1 MDSLAIAKWTPAW
14 TLGGGRQDAIDGE
27 VGGLG
32 CLYVWLLAAAAVP
45 ARTYHHGMP
54 EPRDLSTA
62 STTVPTPDATIMK
75 RLGYIRLLHH
85 QAVAQSH
92 APAPLNFSSVLALH
106 DVLEYFFI
114 VALAHLGNKNG
125 LDLKAPFVEN
135 AKKFRAPDG
144 GRLFGLDG
152 VHRIG
157 HDRNGF
163 KHNGSVPG
171 LDQVEQAR
179 RDAAT
184 FLEGNCPRL
193 FGLEFTDIS
202 MLHIVPQEPVREH
215 LQAGRAAADAGQM
228 KEAMAEVAMA
238 FDRLIADWGRGKYL
252 PGSSFLTE
260 TFSLHTS
267 WHRPGRRI
275 DVFPTPSDQGVRSA
289 VTSLASSVKE
299 ALSDVDKELE
309 TIRNVVRIQISGID
323 MAQYA
328 RFAMIA
334 PEINTMANG
343 DQYANHTDGQL
354 HYTSETYDFCEMFV
368 VESALRIGLRNFR
381 YWMPQTYG
389 DWDRAKAAMEA
400 NGGRLPED
408 MQ

>member
-1 MDSLAIAKWTPAW
+1 MPMTLPIRRPTLYNCPSLATRSQHGQMAPVSA
-14 TLGGGRQDAIDGE
+14 
-27 VGGLG
+27 
-32 CLYVWLLAAAAVP
+32 P
-45 ARTYHHGMP
+45 TYHHGIP
-54 EPRDLSTA
+54 EPIDPSAA
-62 STTVPTPDATIMK
+62 STVVPVPDATIMK

-85 QAVAQSH
+85 QAVTQSH

-114 VALAHLGNKNG
+114 VALAHLGNRHG
-125 LDLKAPFVEN
+125 LDLKSPFVEN

-171 LDQVEQAR
+171 VDQVEQAR

-215 LQAGRAAADAGQM
+215 LQAGRTAADNGQLDD
-228 KEAMAEVAMA
+228 AMAEVAMA
-238 FDRLIADWGRGKYL
+238 FDQLIADWGRGKYL
-252 PGSSFLTE
+252 PGSAFLTE
-260 TFSLHTS
+260 TFSLQAAWS
-267 WHRPGRRI
+267 RPNRR
-275 DVFPTPSDQGVRSA
+275 VEAFPTPSDQGVRSA
-289 VTSLASSVKE
+289 MSGLASSVKE
-299 ALSDVDKELE
+299 ALEGVDKELE
-309 TIRNVVRIQISGID
+309 TIRNVLRIQISGVE

-334 PEINTMANG
+334 PEISMSMNG
-343 DQYANHTDGQL
+343 DRRAAHSSGEF
-354 HYTSETYDFCEMFV
+354 HYTRDNYDFCEMFV
-368 VESALRIGLRNFR
+368 MESALRIGLRDFR

-389 DWDRAKAAMEA
+389 DWDRAKAAMGA